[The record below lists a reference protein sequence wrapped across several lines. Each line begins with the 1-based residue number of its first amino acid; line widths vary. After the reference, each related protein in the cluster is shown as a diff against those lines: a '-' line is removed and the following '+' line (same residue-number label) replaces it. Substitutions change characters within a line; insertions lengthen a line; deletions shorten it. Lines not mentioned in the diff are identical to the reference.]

1 MTDIVVVESPAKAKT
16 INRYLGGGY
25 TVLASLGHVR
35 DLPPKDGSVRP
46 DQDFAMDWESDA
58 RGEKQ
63 VGAIAKALKGAHT
76 LYLATDPD
84 REGEA
89 ISWHVKSMLD
99 DRKALKGVKVQ
110 RISFNEITRSAIRA
124 AIAAPRDLDLPL
136 IEAYL
141 ARRALDYLVG
151 FTLSPVLWRKLPG
164 SRSAGRVQSVA
175 LRLICEREA
184 EIEVFRAREYWTVEA
199 VFTTPGGAPFTARLT
214 HLDGKRL
221 DQFDLANEALAQAA
235 KAAVEAGTFT
245 VGSVEKR
252 RVKRNPP
259 APFTTSTL
267 QQEASRK
274 LGFGAQ
280 QTMRTA
286 QQLYEGIDIEGETVG
301 LISYMRTDGVQMARE
316 AVFAIRDHVKSEYG
330 PDYLPGAPR
339 EYQTKVKN
347 AQEAHEAI
355 RPTDVARTPD
365 SVARDLT
372 ADQRRLYELIW
383 KRAVAS
389 QMQSA
394 ELDQVAVE
402 VIDGKGLKLRATGS
416 IVAFDGFLKLYRED
430 TDEDTVAPT
439 ADEDNRMLPP
449 MAERDPL
456 RRGDVAALQH
466 FTQPPPRYSE
476 ASLVKKLEELGIG
489 RPSTY
494 ASILSV
500 LQDRKY
506 VRLDKR
512 RFIPEDRGR
521 LVTAF
526 LMSFFEHYV
535 DTGFTASMEEKL
547 DDIAEGNAEWRAML
561 RDFWDEFSKAVEQTK
576 DLKISDVIAALD
588 QDLGPHFF
596 PAREDGS
603 DPRACPACGG
613 GRLGLKLGRYGS
625 FIGCS
630 NYPNCQYTRRLAIE
644 SGDDAGE
651 TLKEGMRALGAHPDT
666 GEEITVRRGPYG
678 LYVQL
683 GENGEDKK
691 QKPRRTSLT
700 RGMDGDQITLEQALG
715 LLSLPRTIGS
725 HPETKQPIE
734 AGIGRF
740 GPYVRMGVVYGS
752 LERDDDVLSVG
763 MNRAMD
769 LLAKK
774 LASVRSLG
782 THPGDKEPVTVR
794 KGRFG
799 PYAQHGKTVANL
811 PRGVMMDDI
820 TLDQAVALLAEKGKQ
835 MRPRGAGGRRARGA
849 GAKQA
854 APAKASARAGKAS
867 DPAETAAP
875 AAVPRKAAAKRAA
888 AGTSAKRGAVG
899 NSGKRAGGAKQ
910 AAAKQTGAAPA
921 KKRAVAKKVAGGAKP
936 AARRAR

>member
-1 MTDIVVVESPAKAKT
+1 MSDVVVVESPAKAKT
-16 INRYLGGGY
+16 INRYLGGGF

-46 DQDFAMDWESDA
+46 EQDFAMDWQSDQ

-63 VGAIAKALKGAHT
+63 VSAIAKALKGAGT

-89 ISWHVKSMLD
+89 ISWHVKAMLA
-99 DRKALKGVKVQ
+99 DRHALKGIKVR
-110 RISFNEITRSAIRA
+110 RITFNEITRSAVRA
-124 AIAAPRDLDLPL
+124 AMAAPRDLDQPL

-175 LRLICEREA
+175 LRLICDREA
-184 EIEVFRAREYWTVEA
+184 EIEAFRAREYWTVEA
-199 VFTTPGGAPFTARLT
+199 DFITPAGAPFTARLT
-214 HLDGKRL
+214 HLEGKKL
-221 DQFDLANEALAQAA
+221 EQFDLPNEATAMRA
-235 KAAVEAGTFT
+235 KQRVEAGRFT

-252 RVKRNPP
+252 RVKRHPY

-280 QTMRTA
+280 QTMRLA
-286 QQLYEGIDIEGETVG
+286 QQLYEGVELDGETTG
-301 LISYMRTDGVQMARE
+301 LITYMRTDGVQMAQE
-316 AVFAIRDHVKSEYG
+316 AIAAIREHVGGSYG
-330 PDYLPGAPR
+330 SNYLPPAPR
-339 EYQTKVKN
+339 VYQSKIKN

-355 RPTDVARTPD
+355 RPTDVERTPD
-365 SVARDLT
+365 SMARFLSN
-372 ADQRRLYELIW
+372 DQRRLYELIW

-394 ELDQVAVE
+394 ELDQVTVD
-402 VIDGKGLKLRATGS
+402 VTDGKGTTLRATGS

-430 TDEDTVAPT
+430 TDDAAEED
-439 ADEDNRMLPP
+439 DSRMLPP

-456 RRGDVAALQH
+456 KRGDVTAAQH

-476 ASLVKKLEELGIG
+476 ASLVKKMEELGIG

-526 LMSFFEHYV
+526 LVSFFEHYV

-547 DDIAEGNAEWRAML
+547 DEIAGGDTEWRAML
-561 RDFWDEFSKAVEQTK
+561 HAFWDEFSRAIDQTK

-588 QDLGPHFF
+588 EDLGPHFF
-596 PAREDGS
+596 PAREDGT
-603 DPRACPACGG
+603 DPRLCTACGT

-630 NYPNCQYTRRLAIE
+630 NYPTCQYTRRLAIE
-644 SGDDAGE
+644 NGEDQGE
-651 TLKEGMRALGAHPDT
+651 TLKEGMRVLGQHPET

-678 LYVQL
+678 LYVQQ
-683 GENGEDKK
+683 GENGDDKEK
-691 QKPRRTSLT
+691 GKSKVKPKRTSLP
-700 RGMDGDQITLEQALG
+700 RGMDGDQITLEQAMGLLG
-715 LLSLPRTIGS
+715 LPRLIGM
-725 HPETKQPIE
+725 HPETREAIQ

-740 GPYVRMGVVYGS
+740 GPYVRMGAIYGS
-752 LERDDDVLSVG
+752 LDRDDDVLAIG
-763 MNRAMD
+763 INRAVD
-769 LLAKK
+769 LIARKM
-774 LASVRSLG
+774 ASVRNVG
-782 THPGDKEPVTVR
+782 VHPGDKEPISVR

-799 PYAQHGKTVANL
+799 PYVQHGKTVANL
-811 PRGVMMDDI
+811 PRGVMMEDV
-820 TLDQAVALLAEKGKQ
+820 TVEQAVALLAEKGKQ
-835 MRPRGAGGRRARGA
+835 LRPRGAAGRRGRAGGAAKPAAPEAAAPTARDPA
-849 GAKQA
+849 PAKRKA
-854 APAKASARAGKAS
+854 APARRRAATPK
-867 DPAETAAP
+867 
-875 AAVPRKAAAKRAA
+875 AKRAA
-888 AGTSAKRGAVG
+888 PK
-899 NSGKRAGGAKQ
+899 
-910 AAAKQTGAAPA
+910 APA
-921 KKRAVAKKVAGGAKP
+921 KRATAAKAPAAKKKS
-936 AARRAR
+936 AARSGKAPAPKRSAR

>member
-1 MTDIVVVESPAKAKT
+1 MSDVVVVESPAKAKT

-46 DQDFAMDWESDA
+46 EQDFAMDWQSDS

-63 VGAIAKALKGAHT
+63 VSAIAKALKGAGT

-89 ISWHVKSMLD
+89 ISWHVKAMLAEL
-99 DRKALKGVKVQ
+99 KALKGVKV
-110 RISFNEITRSAIRA
+110 RRVTFNEITRSAIRA
-124 AIAAPRDLDLPL
+124 AMAAPRDLDQPL

-175 LRLICEREA
+175 LRLVCEREA
-184 EIEVFRAREYWTVEA
+184 EIEAFRPREYWTVEA
-199 VFTTPGGAPFTARLT
+199 DFTTPAGAPFTARLT
-214 HLDGKRL
+214 YFDGKKL
-221 DQFDLANEALAQAA
+221 EQFDLANEQDALRA
-235 KAAVEAGTFT
+235 KHRVESGRFH
-245 VGSVEKR
+245 VGSVEKKRVR
-252 RVKRNPP
+252 RHPY

-280 QTMRTA
+280 QTMRLA
-286 QQLYEGIDIEGETVG
+286 QQLYEGVELDGETVG
-301 LISYMRTDGVQMARE
+301 LITYMRTDGVQMARE
-316 AVFAIRDHVKSEYG
+316 AVAAIRDHVAASYG
-330 PDYLPGAPR
+330 GNYLPSSPR
-339 EYQTKVKN
+339 EYQSKIKN

-355 RPTDVARTPD
+355 RPTDVGHTPESIARFL
-365 SVARDLT
+365 S

-394 ELDQVAVE
+394 ELDQVSVD
-402 VIDGKGLKLRATGS
+402 VTDGKGTTLRATGS
-416 IVAFDGFLKLYRED
+416 VVAFDGFLKLYRED
-430 TDEDTVAPT
+430 TDDAAED
-439 ADEDNRMLPP
+439 DDGRMLPP

-456 RRGDVAALQH
+456 GLGDVMASQH

-526 LMSFFEHYV
+526 LVSFFEHYV
-535 DTGFTASMEEKL
+535 DTGFTATMEEKL
-547 DDIAEGNAEWRAML
+547 DDIAGGNVEWRAML
-561 RDFWDEFSKAVEQTK
+561 RAFWEEFSYAVDQTK

-588 QDLGPHFF
+588 EDLGPHFF

-603 DPRACPACGG
+603 DPRACPACGN

-644 SGDDAGE
+644 TGDEQGE
-651 TLKEGMRALGAHPDT
+651 TLKEGMRVLGPHPET
-666 GEEITVRRGPYG
+666 EEEITVRRGPYG
-678 LYVQL
+678 LYVQQ
-683 GENGEDKK
+683 GENGEGNGKK
-691 QKPRRTSLT
+691 QPKPRRTALP
-700 RGMDGDQITLEQALG
+700 RGMDGEQITLEQAIG
-715 LLSLPRTIGS
+715 LLSLPRVIGM
-725 HPETKQPIE
+725 HPETREPIE
-734 AGIGRF
+734 VGIGRF
-740 GPYVRMGVVYGS
+740 GPYVRMGAVYGS
-752 LERDDDVLSVG
+752 LDRDDDVLAIG
-763 MNRAMD
+763 LNRAVD
-769 LLAKK
+769 LIARKM
-774 LASVRSLG
+774 ASVRTLG
-782 THPGDKEPVTVR
+782 AHPADKELVAVR

-799 PYAQHGKTVANL
+799 PYVQHAKTVANL
-811 PRGVMMDDI
+811 PRGVLMDDV
-820 TLDQAVALLAEKGKQ
+820 TLDEAVALLAEKGKQ
-835 MRPRGAGGRRARGA
+835 LRPRGAAGRRGRAA
-849 GAKQA
+849 AAKPEPAAEQKAPAPPKA
-854 APAKASARAGKAS
+854 APAKRRKKGATPKAARK
-867 DPAETAAP
+867 TAAKK
-875 AAVPRKAAAKRAA
+875 KAAARA
-888 AGTSAKRGAVG
+888 K
-899 NSGKRAGGAKQ
+899 
-910 AAAKQTGAAPA
+910 
-921 KKRAVAKKVAGGAKP
+921 KP
-936 AARRAR
+936 AARPH

>member
-1 MTDIVVVESPAKAKT
+1 MTDVVVVESPAKAET

-25 TVLASLGHVR
+25 TVLASFGHVR

-46 DQDFAMDWESDA
+46 DSDFEMDWESDA

-89 ISWHVKSMLD
+89 ISWHVRAMLAD
-99 DRKALKGVKVQ
+99 QNALKGVKVH
-110 RISFNEITRSAIRA
+110 RITFNEITRNAIRYA
-124 AIAAPRDLDLPL
+124 VAHPRELDQPL

-199 VFTTPGGAPFTARLT
+199 VFTTPAGAPFTARLT

-221 DQFDLANEALAQAA
+221 DQFDLNNEALALRA
-235 KAAVEAGTFT
+235 KATVEAGRYT
-245 VGSVEKR
+245 VGSVERK

-259 APFTTSTL
+259 PPFTTSTL

-280 QTMRTA
+280 QTMRLA
-286 QQLYEGIDIEGETVG
+286 QQLYEGIDIDGETTG

-316 AVFAIRDHVKSEYG
+316 AVLSIRDHIKDSYG
-330 PDYLPGAPR
+330 PDYIPGAPR
-339 EYQTKVKN
+339 EYVTKVKN

-355 RPTDVARTPD
+355 RPTEVSRTPD
-365 SVARDLT
+365 SVARDLNN
-372 ADQRRLYELIW
+372 DQRRLYELIW

-394 ELDQVAVE
+394 ELDQVSVE
-402 VIDGKGLKLRATGS
+402 VTDGPNGKQGGTKLRATGS

-430 TDEDTVAPT
+430 SDDDNPNATAED
-439 ADEDNRMLPP
+439 DNRMLPP

-456 RRGDVAALQH
+456 RRGDVSALQH

-476 ASLVKKLEELGIG
+476 ASLVKKMEELGIG

-506 VRLDKR
+506 VRLEKR

-526 LMSFFEHYV
+526 LVSFFEHYV
-535 DTGFTASMEEKL
+535 NTGFTAALEEKL
-547 DDIAEGNAEWRAML
+547 DDISAGQLDWRAVMHA
-561 RDFWDEFSKAVEQTK
+561 FWDEFSKAVEQTRE
-576 DLKISDVIAALD
+576 LKISDVIAALD
-588 QDLGPHFF
+588 ADLGPHFF
-596 PAREDGS
+596 PPREDGS
-603 DPRACPACGG
+603 DPRVCAACGN

-630 NYPNCQYTRRLAIE
+630 NYPACQYTRRLAIDGGE
-644 SGDDAGE
+644 EQGE
-651 TLKEGMRALGAHPDT
+651 TLKEGMRVLGHHPDT
-666 GEEITVRRGPYG
+666 GEEVTVRRGPYG
-678 LYVQL
+678 LYVQA
-683 GENGEDKK
+683 GEDNKDKK
-691 QKPRRTSLT
+691 DKKAPKPKRTSLP

-715 LLSLPRTIGS
+715 LLSLPRVIGE
-725 HPETKQPIE
+725 HPETHEKIE

-740 GPYVRMGVVYGS
+740 GPYVRMGVIFGS
-752 LERDDDVLSVG
+752 LDRDDDVLAIG
-763 MNRAMD
+763 LNRAVD
-769 LLAKK
+769 LVAKK
-774 LASVRSLG
+774 MASVRTIG
-782 THPGDKEPVTVR
+782 PHPADKDLVSVR

-799 PYAQHGKTVANL
+799 PYVQHGKTVANL
-811 PRGVMMDDI
+811 PRGVAMDDL

-835 MRPRGAGGRRARGA
+835 LKPRGGGGKKGRGGKTVKA
-849 GAKQA
+849 GAAPRAETAMAPVRKNAAKTAAPERRKADAKRGA
-854 APAKASARAGKAS
+854 APAKAKAK
-867 DPAETAAP
+867 ATAKP
-875 AAVPRKAAAKRAA
+875 AAAA
-888 AGTSAKRGAVG
+888 
-899 NSGKRAGGAKQ
+899 
-910 AAAKQTGAAPA
+910 AAPA
-921 KKRAVAKKVAGGAKP
+921 KARGDATAKSP
-936 AARRAR
+936 ARRRAG